1 MLFFGTGDRE
11 HPLNEAIVDRLYGI
25 KDKPGNTTVVLEDH
39 TDNAHELVDVTTD
52 DLQGSTT
59 SSATIN
65 QILTDL
71 DTKFGWFIKLD
82 QNSGEKVLAPAL
94 AFVDVFYTT
103 YTPDAAISAD
113 PCAPGNLGTARIYLV
128 NNKTGEAVYN
138 ADTSN
143 DSSYSSVTNTR
154 AQGQSGAVLQRS
166 DRSIAMGSGIPSGV
180 VLIITA
186 QGNVTGLVGSGG
198 ALYIPP
204 PTGEDNTI
212 PIYWRKIL

>member
-1 MLFFGTGDRE
+1 M
-11 HPLNEAIVDRLYGI
+11 YGI
-25 KDKPGNTTVVLEDH
+25 KDRPGTTVTVVEDH
-39 TDNAHELVDVTTD
+39 TDNIHELLDVTTD
-52 DLQGSTT
+52 TLQDSTT
-59 SSATIN
+59 TDSQIA
-65 QILTDL
+65 QILSDL
-71 DTKFGWFIKLD
+71 DDKFGWYIKLD
-82 QNSGEKVLAPAL
+82 QNAGEKVLAPAL

-103 YTPDAAISAD
+103 YTPDPAAGAD

-143 DSSYSSVTNTR
+143 DSNYSSITNTR
-154 AQGQSGAVLQRS
+154 AKGASGEVLQRS

-186 QGNVTGLVGSGG
+186 EGNVTGLVGSGG
-198 ALYIPP
+198 ALFIPP

-212 PIYWRKIL
+212 PIYWRRIL